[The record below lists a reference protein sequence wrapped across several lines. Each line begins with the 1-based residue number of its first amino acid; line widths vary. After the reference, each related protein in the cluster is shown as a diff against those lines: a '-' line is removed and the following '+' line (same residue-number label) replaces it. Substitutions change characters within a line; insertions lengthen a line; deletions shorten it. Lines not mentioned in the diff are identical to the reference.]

1 MLHWCLHQGDCILQ
15 EIAQTSSPWAMVE
28 THLTEQMG
36 WSWSSLNRSCECLVV
51 VVVVVV
57 VVVCRLPTIRELVA
71 HQGRQVP
78 QVGSLHHVHVVVGES
93 LVAETPCFANRRQAH
108 VTLSRHKKESGRI
121 LWIGTG
127 TTRRNPSC
135 LHSVSRHDR
144 VEAEFVGDTE
154 GHTGHVGF
162 PCGCVMTMGRA

>member
-78 QVGSLHHVHVVVGES
+78 QVGSLHHVHVVVGENVLLLRRHASPIEGRHMSRSPATRKSPEGFCGLVLGQPGGIYRVFTRSVAMIESKRS
-93 LVAETPCFANRRQAH
+93 L
-108 VTLSRHKKESGRI
+108 SGI
-121 LWIGTG
+121 LKA
-127 TTRRNPSC
+127 TR
-135 LHSVSRHDR
+135 
-144 VEAEFVGDTE
+144 A
-154 GHTGHVGF
+154 
-162 PCGCVMTMGRA
+162 M